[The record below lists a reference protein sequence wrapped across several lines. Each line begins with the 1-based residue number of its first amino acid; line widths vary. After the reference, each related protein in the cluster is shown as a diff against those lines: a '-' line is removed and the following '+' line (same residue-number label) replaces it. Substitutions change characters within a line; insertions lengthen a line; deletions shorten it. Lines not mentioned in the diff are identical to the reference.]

1 MAKKRDPNTAAV
13 TTETV
18 KPEETVEI
26 EAPVVAT
33 EETVKIEEP
42 VVPTNDTVVVLS
54 KRDDPPVEEE
64 TPEPEEETSEPG
76 EETSEPTLDEQ
87 LTSAINT
94 ASAVINSVGW
104 NSTSALTDAQIQS
117 LIDPFLT
124 FAGSVDV
131 ETASAL

>member
-1 MAKKRDPNTAAV
+1 MAKKRDPNTTAD
-13 TTETV
+13 TV
-18 KPEETVEI
+18 
-26 EAPVVAT
+26 
-33 EETVKIEEP
+33 ETVKIEEP

-54 KRDDPPVEEE
+54 KRDDPPAEEE
-64 TPEPEEETSEPG
+64 TPEPEEETP
-76 EETSEPTLDEQ
+76 EPTLDEQ

-94 ASAVINSVGW
+94 ASAVMNSVDW
-104 NSTSALTDAQIQS
+104 YSTSALTDAQIQS